1 MSWRILSADVLS
13 IALGLLSLILVVV
26 NPPAGIMS
34 TLTTA
39 TSVGTGGYA
48 LLWAGIRVYT
58 HYTVRPDLGVGFAG
72 SDGDLSLVIT
82 NTSPFP
88 VLLDA
93 GQFHYTPDVLT
104 IEFPD
109 GEIEEYEALSL
120 YAETFDPR
128 LPYMQ
133 DRREEVF
140 RWQSTFL
147 GANDGMTTLGLDL
160 SKPPQS
166 DSYIIPILYVRL
178 YPKIRPAD
186 IPLLPPLNLLNRL
199 YETIPLKPVTHRFE
213 QEMPSFWDHQEP
225 TTLDDPDAEWPDIY
239 HRTEEDR
246 DD

>member
-1 MSWRILSADVLS
+1 MSWRILNADVLS
-13 IALGLLSLILVVV
+13 IAAGLLSIILYIFT
-26 NPPAGIMS
+26 PPVGILS
-34 TLTTA
+34 AFTTA

-58 HYTVRPDLGVGFAG
+58 HYTVTPDLGVGFAG

-88 VLLDA
+88 VLLNA
-93 GQFHYTPDVLT
+93 AQFHYTPDILT

-109 GEIEEYEALSL
+109 GELEEYDAVSV

-133 DRREEVF
+133 ERREEVF
-140 RWQSTFL
+140 RWRSTFL
-147 GANDGMTTLGLDL
+147 GANGGMTTLGLDL
-160 SKPPQS
+160 TKPPQS

-178 YPKIRPAD
+178 YPKIRPTD
-186 IPLLPPLNLLNRL
+186 IPLLPSLKLFNRL
-199 YETIPLKPVTHRFE
+199 YEPIPLQSVTHRFE

-225 TTLDDPDAEWPDIY
+225 KPLDDPDVDWPDIY
-239 HRTEEDR
+239 HRTEEDS
-246 DD
+246 